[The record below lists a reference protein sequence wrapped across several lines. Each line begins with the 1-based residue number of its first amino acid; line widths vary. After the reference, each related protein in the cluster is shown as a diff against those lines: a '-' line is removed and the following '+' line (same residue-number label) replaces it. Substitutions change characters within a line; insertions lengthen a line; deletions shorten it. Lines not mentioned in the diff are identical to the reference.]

1 MKGAGGEQKG
11 GGWEE
16 EEEEG
21 EGVLANRLR
30 CPHKD
35 WPRTEGENREV
46 GDNWVGGRGDPLL
59 TCPRDRP
66 PPSSR
71 CAGWREGR
79 APVTVSSSVPLIPDS
94 EPALNRYGPA
104 PFPFS
109 LFLVR
114 FLHSEFR
121 SGSAYFPRQTF
132 TRVFPDHP
140 PLRGPPHLV
149 SPLPRGVSIPGASGA
164 LLSPS
169 RAAAPDCPNAIL
181 ESLAP
186 AESCVWTSRAAAPK
200 PRGGRGRAERG
211 TVPGHPGPRRSP
223 RRSGRAPSRGGAAAA
238 AFPGFP
244 GPGLGE
250 AGDRRHG
257 GRSLPSGSP
266 LAPGRLSARPAGEG
280 EPGSTAR
287 VAREGGD
294 VSVAGWGDR
303 EGGSDVVPQRP
314 SHGGGGGSKGCG
326 VSGSCGL
333 SGPGRRSPGV
343 PGERPSAGQREGRSR
358 VRGRGVRAQGQ
369 GAGSAEGRPRQRL
382 PPPKPLRRLRR
393 APLGGGVRAPSP

>member
-1 MKGAGGEQKG
+1 MA
-11 GGWEE
+11 
-16 EEEEG
+16 
-21 EGVLANRLR
+21 
-30 CPHKD
+30 
-35 WPRTEGENREV
+35 
-46 GDNWVGGRGDPLL
+46 LL
-59 TCPRDRP
+59 PSPSLSSSSASFT
-66 PPSSR
+66 PSS
-71 CAGWREGR
+71 G
-79 APVTVSSSVPLIPDS
+79 V
-94 EPALNRYGPA
+94 ALPT
-104 PFPFS
+104 
-109 LFLVR
+109 
-114 FLHSEFR
+114 
-121 SGSAYFPRQTF
+121 FPRQTF

-257 GRSLPSGSP
+257 GDLCPRVLHSHRAG
-266 LAPGRLSARPAGEG
+266 SARAPRGRGNPVPRRAWRVRAVTSPSLGGETG
-280 EPGSTAR
+280 RAEVTSCPSARAMAAAAVAR
-287 VAREGGD
+287 VA
-294 VSVAGWGDR
+294 A
-303 EGGSDVVPQRP
+303 
-314 SHGGGGGSKGCG
+314 
-326 VSGSCGL
+326 
-333 SGPGRRSPGV
+333 
-343 PGERPSAGQREGRSR
+343 
-358 VRGRGVRAQGQ
+358 
-369 GAGSAEGRPRQRL
+369 
-382 PPPKPLRRLRR
+382 
-393 APLGGGVRAPSP
+393 